1 MVDDELELLS
11 LKLVENW
18 RSLARRLQFQEAEIK
33 TFDMENEQVSE
44 KVYMMLIKWKSRE
57 ASDATYQVLHDAL
70 CHPSVNRRDLAYK
83 FSTDASPSLVST

>member
-11 LKLVENW
+11 SKLVANW
-18 RSLARRLQFQEAEIK
+18 RSLARRLQFHEAEIQ
-33 TFDMENEQVSE
+33 TFDMENDKISE

-57 ASDATYQVLHDAL
+57 ALDATYQVLHDAL